1 LASHRRHG
9 GDGGPPNLHIR
20 WIANERDGSVASE
33 TREAPR
39 GSEQSFASAEE
50 IIAKFRK
57 LTRAAITKPQ
67 RDTLVDAVLTVM
79 RVEQRMAQGRRIAT
93 CVDRAALVRK
103 NGGSDGARTHDLRR
117 DRPTLPQKAE

>member
-1 LASHRRHG
+1 MPWRR
-9 GDGGPPNLHIR
+9 R
-20 WIANERDGSVASE
+20 WPAQPVQRRIANERDGSVASE

-67 RDTLVDAVLTVM
+67 RDALVDAAFNLEKLRDCRTNERVL
-79 RVEQRMAQGRRIAT
+79 
-93 CVDRAALVRK
+93 L
-103 NGGSDGARTHDLRR
+103 ARPDKGLR
-117 DRPTLPQKAE
+117 